1 MEVFHLKFSAL
12 SLTSKFKARTLPLQ
26 SYSRNTPKK
35 PSDVASDNSTVE
47 NEEDDT
53 STGDVEYM
61 DLDPEYVAG
70 SDSDLDDNPL
80 ENDELDSE
88 TANDSVFHHVN
99 TNFVTRSGRK
109 VGIPKEYMYGQLVSD
124 KGDYSFTFHY

>member
-1 MEVFHLKFSAL
+1 M
-12 SLTSKFKARTLPLQ
+12 
-26 SYSRNTPKK
+26 
-35 PSDVASDNSTVE
+35 E

-61 DLDPEYVAG
+61 DLDPEYVSG

-99 TNFVTRSGRK
+99 TNFVTRSVRK
-109 VGIPKEYMYGQLVSD
+109 VGIPKEYMYGQLVSEC
-124 KGDYSFTFHY
+124 

>member
-1 MEVFHLKFSAL
+1 MEVFQLKLSAL
-12 SLTSKFKARTLPLQ
+12 SLISKFKARTLPLQ
-26 SYSRNTPKK
+26 SYARNTPKK

-61 DLDPEYVAG
+61 DLDPEYVSG

-109 VGIPKEYMYGQLVSD
+109 VGIPKEYMYGQLVSEC
-124 KGDYSFTFHY
+124 

>member
-1 MEVFHLKFSAL
+1 MEVFQLKFSAL

-26 SYSRNTPKK
+26 SYARNTPKK

-61 DLDPEYVAG
+61 DLDPEYVSG

-109 VGIPKEYMYGQLVSD
+109 VGIPKEYMYGQLVSEC
-124 KGDYSFTFHY
+124 

>member
-1 MEVFHLKFSAL
+1 
-12 SLTSKFKARTLPLQ
+12 
-26 SYSRNTPKK
+26 
-35 PSDVASDNSTVE
+35 
-47 NEEDDT
+47 
-53 STGDVEYM
+53 M
-61 DLDPEYVAG
+61 DLISGSENLNNQQTTEYVSG

-109 VGIPKEYMYGQLVSD
+109 VGIPKEYMYGQLVSEC
-124 KGDYSFTFHY
+124 